1 MNLIIY
7 LTLILTFL
15 VTFYSYETSS
25 LPDAIADMDTVFPA
39 FIIYDYGGKIRF
51 RETLIEPWS
60 KD

>member
-1 MNLIIY
+1 M
-7 LTLILTFL
+7 